1 MAEIRHLENR
11 HNVIF
16 SFRGWSDLDKIS
28 ETGAEWHVDCGD
40 VVEIETRC
48 RIPIGGRF
56 GEFNGMSSQS
66 HLPQCRVLPHGE
78 FSVMIPELSVT
89 LQGAATWRIHCHD
102 SRATCHI
109 AGCSHLAKSMLWPCH
124 IAGCNNS
131 IRHIYA
137 SVVSFN
143 IPTAQ
148 FFLLPITAAS
158 DLLVH
163 KFYYGLVTRWWKIF
177 EDIFIRFDATHERGR
192 HTDRQTDGQTPAWQ
206 HRQRLCI
213 ASRGK
218 NVQRKSCK
226 FRFIRGFYVSI
237 SIQNILKG
245 NL

>member
-1 MAEIRHLENR
+1 
-11 HNVIF
+11 
-16 SFRGWSDLDKIS
+16 
-28 ETGAEWHVDCGD
+28 
-40 VVEIETRC
+40 
-48 RIPIGGRF
+48 
-56 GEFNGMSSQS
+56 
-66 HLPQCRVLPHGE
+66 
-78 FSVMIPELSVT
+78 
-89 LQGAATWRIHCHD
+89 
-102 SRATCHI
+102 
-109 AGCSHLAKSMLWPCH
+109 MLWPCH